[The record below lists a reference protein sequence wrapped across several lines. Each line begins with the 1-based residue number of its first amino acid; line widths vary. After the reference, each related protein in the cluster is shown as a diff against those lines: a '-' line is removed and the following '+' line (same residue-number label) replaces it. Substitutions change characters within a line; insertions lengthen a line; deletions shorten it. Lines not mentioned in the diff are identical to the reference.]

1 MQIERGNSHNEIPT
15 SSIIFQKQLYQ
26 SMRNRIVSTT
36 ALAIL
41 LTLQLATPQIAVA
54 QISPPT
60 HVVVHQLEGANY
72 TRALATIGKFTL
84 TDNKLC
90 LVFTDGQIID
100 VCPISN
106 LGSLTFE
113 SKTTAIS
120 NIQRNEIT
128 VTLSPNPTSVSVYIN
143 GVAEGAHVNIF
154 DIAGHI
160 VLRGA
165 APAVELSALP
175 KGVYLL
181 QVATQVVKVIRK

>member
-1 MQIERGNSHNEIPT
+1 
-15 SSIIFQKQLYQ
+15 
-26 SMRNRIVSTT
+26 MRKKLLFPS
-36 ALAIL
+36 ALAL
-41 LTLQLATPQIAVA
+41 LLSLNLGTPQTAVA
-54 QISPPT
+54 QTTTPT
-60 HVVVHQLEGANY
+60 HVVVHQLAGADY
-72 TRALATIGKFTL
+72 THALATIGKFTL

-128 VTLSPNPTSVSVYIN
+128 VTLAPNPTSGSVYIN

>member
-60 HVVVHQLEGANY
+60 HVVVHQLEGADY
-72 TRALATIGKFTL
+72 THALATIGKFTL

-90 LVFTDGQIID
+90 VVTTDGQNIE
-100 VCPISN
+100 VCPISDLHN
-106 LGSLTFE
+106 LTFE

-120 NIQRNEIT
+120 NTLRKNIT
-128 VTLSPNPTSVSVYIN
+128 VTLAPNPTVGSVYIN
-143 GVAEGAHVNIF
+143 GVAEGTTVNIY
-154 DIAGHI
+154 DLSGHI

-165 APAVELSALP
+165 APIVELSSLP

>member
-1 MQIERGNSHNEIPT
+1 
-15 SSIIFQKQLYQ
+15 
-26 SMRNRIVSTT
+26 MRNRIVFTT
-36 ALAIL
+36 AFALL
-41 LTLQLATPQIAVA
+41 LTLQLATTQIAVA
-54 QISPPT
+54 QLSPPT
-60 HVVVHQLEGANY
+60 HVVVHQLEGADY
-72 TRALATIGKFTL
+72 THALATIGKFTL

-90 LVFTDGQIID
+90 LVSTDGQIID

-106 LGSLTFE
+106 IGCLTFE

-128 VTLSPNPTSVSVYIN
+128 VTLSQNPTSGSVYIN
-143 GVAEGAHVNIF
+143 GAAEGAHVNIF